1 MSRVA
6 FISDI
11 DTPLGLELARC
22 YIRDENRVFATTS
35 ASLTGGP
42 KGGPDGGTR
51 KPAEKRSQKTAEI
64 PGEGDSEST
73 PAERGEEPWL
83 EEELRALREGA
94 VEALA
99 VEEWNRSSP
108 ISAKSMFLK
117 ALNRFDTVDE
127 VLLLGDPHLALPPL
141 DEVSYEMIERTVDCW
156 VKGNLFLLKN
166 VLSRYLKTG
175 AGTLALV
182 NTRFHEEP
190 SPLEEAIQRS
200 FMGITRSLLTAYG
213 DRGINV
219 VAFESTDD
227 HVMDFAG
234 YIYKS
239 LTDRSSRSSGR
250 WLRYKKGLFGGL

>member
-22 YIRDENRVFATTS
+22 YIRDENQVFATTS
-35 ASLTGGP
+35 TFI
-42 KGGPDGGTR
+42 KGGAGIGAGNGREGGGAAGAVPQER
-51 KPAEKRSQKTAEI
+51 EAE
-64 PGEGDSEST
+64 PG
-73 PAERGEEPWL
+73 L
-83 EEELRALREGA
+83 EEEIEALRDQAGD
-94 VEALA
+94 ALA
-99 VEEWNRSSP
+99 VEQWNRSSP

-117 ALNRFDTVDE
+117 ALNRFENLEE
-127 VLLLGDPHLALPPL
+127 VLLLGDPSLTLPPL
-141 DEVSYEMIERTVDCW
+141 DQISFEVIERTVDCW